1 MKTVEI
7 LLLSDNCADNK
18 IYSFDNL
25 QLINLTRES
34 NEIKQYCN
42 HSTPY
47 ILLGPHCNTKRQIY
61 VGQTKNIL
69 NRFNQHKRTKSFW
82 TEIIFFKNTQGVFTK
97 TDIEW
102 LESKLIT
109 MFIDSNLVDV
119 ITNYQL
125 PTNIPTNESDDAR
138 LHQMLQNIRT
148 LLILYGCPLNNKTI
162 VNTSNLNQ
170 SKSIIDRV
178 AQSFVTN
185 YSEDDYNMYNGFC
198 EDDVN
203 IYIKTD
209 KINATYFD
217 IGDGRCIILK
227 GSVIN
232 TESCSQKKK
241 KLLEKYNDKISNNL
255 VLSDILVNSEKI
267 AKEIIM

>member
-1 MKTVEI
+1 MFIKFI
-7 LLLSDNCADNK
+7 K
-18 IYSFDNL
+18 ML
-25 QLINLTRES
+25 Q
-34 NEIKQYCN
+34 
-42 HSTPY
+42 
-47 ILLGPHCNTKRQIY
+47 
-61 VGQTKNIL
+61 
-69 NRFNQHKRTKSFW
+69 
-82 TEIIFFKNTQGVFTK
+82 
-97 TDIEW
+97 
-102 LESKLIT
+102 SKLIT

-138 LHQMLQNIRT
+138 LHQMLYNIRT

-185 YSEDDYNMYNGFC
+185 YSEDDYNMHNRFC

-209 KINATYFD
+209 KIDATYFD

-227 GSVIN
+227 GSIIN
-232 TESCSQKKK
+232 TENPSQKKK

-255 VLSDILVNSEKI
+255 VLSDILVNSEKM

>member
-7 LLLSDNCADNK
+7 LLLSDNCTDNK
-18 IYSFDNL
+18 IYSSDNL
-25 QLINLTRES
+25 QLINLSRES

-47 ILLGPHCNTKRQIY
+47 ILLGPHCNTKRQMY

-178 AQSFVTN
+178 AQTFMTN
-185 YSEDDYNMYNGFC
+185 YSEDDYNLHNGFC

-203 IYIKTD
+203 VYIKTD
-209 KINATYFD
+209 KIDATYFD
-217 IGDGRCIILK
+217 IGDGRCIVLK
-227 GSVIN
+227 NSIIN
-232 TESCSQKKK
+232 IENTNGQKK
-241 KLLEKYNDKISNNL
+241 KLLEKYKDKISNNT
-255 VLSDILVNSEKI
+255 VISDILVNSEKI
-267 AKEIIM
+267 AKDLIM